1 MPDTMMDPAFWIVVF
16 ILMGIIWL
24 QQRLVRKDGF
34 KAGAALGIVFGIK
47 QATTLLTTGKYSVQ
61 SEDGATVYNNEA
73 LINDLVAAVMKT
85 LSEQTTKQFE

>member
-34 KAGAALGIVFGIK
+34 IG
-47 QATTLLTTGKYSVQ
+47 T
-61 SEDGATVYNNEA
+61 D
-73 LINDLVAAVMKT
+73 
-85 LSEQTTKQFE
+85 TTKSIGDQGQGCSDNAD